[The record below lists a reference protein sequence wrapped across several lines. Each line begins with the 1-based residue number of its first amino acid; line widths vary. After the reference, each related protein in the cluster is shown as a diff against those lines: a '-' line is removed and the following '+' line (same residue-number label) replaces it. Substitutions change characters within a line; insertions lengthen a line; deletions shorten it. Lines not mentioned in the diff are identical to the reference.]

1 MGGSPKRRQKNAKP
15 SRPKASST
23 LTKVS
28 PVSATTTDTMAP
40 SDASAPASKPAALSP
55 PEPPA
60 HRRAHRQFARLLG
73 AVLDEFGI
81 NGPIAQSKALGLK
94 HHQTIQQLFDS
105 REEKE
110 KSLSEENYVRVE
122 SAVRQLIR
130 DRGAQRTKGHTRG
143 AIAVSISG
151 TCRPLAMLGKLRQ
164 RVQGRYIPQR
174 FLYDSDEAARLWET
188 TEHGGDGDR
197 ATAIANVR
205 RFVQTRIRE
214 HLTRPDV
221 ASIELIS
228 LACGNGAKEIEV
240 LHEFYATAPRPDLRM
255 RLVDSSIPLLCD
267 AVKKV
272 SKRFPD
278 LRMTAHCS
286 DIEDGDSADMRR
298 WETTGGVPPRAPRI
312 VMILGNVFGSIENEP
327 LFVQTQLRP
336 MLQPGDLLW
345 IEVLDAFETT
355 RDDPA
360 SSGLGRL
367 PLAIEKATEPFDRM
381 LTLPYLRDRRLEPL
395 RDQDTSVSLHADLSG
410 PTNIPGSYNLR
421 HWLSIERDE
430 RRFEI
435 TVLHARRY
443 NQVKLSEWFKRFDFV
458 EVAHEVFPERHLE
471 KPAPAVTR
479 WIHLLLR
486 YNPSSASTR

>member
-164 RVQGRYIPQR
+164 LFNRSNGKCHGHDYRV
-174 FLYDSDEAARLWET
+174 
-188 TEHGGDGDR
+188 
-197 ATAIANVR
+197 
-205 RFVQTRIRE
+205 
-214 HLTRPDV
+214 
-221 ASIELIS
+221 
-228 LACGNGAKEIEV
+228 
-240 LHEFYATAPRPDLRM
+240 PR
-255 RLVDSSIPLLCD
+255 
-267 AVKKV
+267 
-272 SKRFPD
+272 
-278 LRMTAHCS
+278 
-286 DIEDGDSADMRR
+286 
-298 WETTGGVPPRAPRI
+298 W
-312 VMILGNVFGSIENEP
+312 
-327 LFVQTQLRP
+327 RP
-336 MLQPGDLLW
+336 MIGDELPWLR
-345 IEVLDAFETT
+345 ISQNG
-355 RDDPA
+355 RD
-360 SSGLGRL
+360 S
-367 PLAIEKATEPFDRM
+367 
-381 LTLPYLRDRRLEPL
+381 LRRR
-395 RDQDTSVSLHADLSG
+395 
-410 PTNIPGSYNLR
+410 R
-421 HWLSIERDE
+421 H
-430 RRFEI
+430 F
-435 TVLHARRY
+435 
-443 NQVKLSEWFKRFDFV
+443 
-458 EVAHEVFPERHLE
+458 
-471 KPAPAVTR
+471 
-479 WIHLLLR
+479 
-486 YNPSSASTR
+486 